1 MKTENS
7 VRVATLGKIQR
18 DGERMKQFARFVIVL
33 EKGVP
38 KVIDNGHLYREG
50 KSFAHLIAVLGPA
63 RHNGVLVPEAVL
75 LEVGYSRT
83 RPYMQLEQRKQEEDG
98 RRLKDDGRWF
108 LKKRVRARKISN
120 CELGSVYPYIE
131 QCMAQVVLECRETWR
146 PESREPRWVDG
157 PGWVDRGI
165 YFTVSKSDRLLHRQ
179 ILAEDVRY
187 RKEKYILKH
196 ARHIDY
202 WIGHYRLGHSDQR
215 LRGFT
220 KISQAAELIASNN
233 YRNPLYRRALLQSFP
248 VNSRAR
254 LLLERMDSLF
264 SLHLEEES
272 DDTRLLEE
280 LRTVALKPFQK
291 IRCRIVEQPKV
302 HANGSIVTE
311 VTLERTYRELNE
323 CPF

>member
-33 EKGVP
+33 EKGMS
-38 KVIDNGHLYREG
+38 KVIDNKQLLVEG
-50 KSFAHLIAVLGPA
+50 KPFAHLIAVLGPA
-63 RHNGVLVPEAVL
+63 RYNGVLVPEAVL

-83 RPYMQLEQRKQEEDG
+83 RPYMQLEQRKHEEGG
-98 RRLKDDGRWF
+98 RRLQDGRWF
-108 LKKRVRARKISN
+108 LKERVRARKISN
-120 CELGSVYPYIE
+120 RELGPVYPYIE

-157 PGWVDRGI
+157 PGWIDRGI
-165 YFTVSKSDRLLHRQ
+165 YFTVSKSDRLLHGQ

-196 ARHIDY
+196 ARHIDH
-202 WIGHYRLGHSDQR
+202 WIGHYSLGHSDQR

-220 KISQAAELIASNN
+220 KISQAAELIASKN
-233 YRNPLYRRALLQSFP
+233 YRNPLHRKALLETFP
-248 VNSRAR
+248 VNSRTR

-280 LRTVALKPFQK
+280 LRTVALKPFRK
-291 IRCRIVEQPKV
+291 IRCRIVDQPKV
-302 HANGSIVTE
+302 HAKGSVVME
-311 VTLERTYRELNE
+311 VTLERSFRELNE

>member
-33 EKGVP
+33 EKGSP
-38 KVIDNGHLYREG
+38 KIIDNRHLLDEG
-50 KSFAHLIAVLGPA
+50 KPFAHLIAVLGPA

-83 RPYMQLEQRKQEEDG
+83 RPYMQLEQRKHEEGG
-98 RRLKDDGRWF
+98 RRLKDGRWF
-108 LKKRVRARKISN
+108 LKERVRARKISN
-120 CELGSVYPYIE
+120 RELESVYPYME
-131 QCMAQVVLECRETWR
+131 QCMAQIVLECRETWSL
-146 PESREPRWVDG
+146 ESRAPRWIDG

-187 RKEKYILKH
+187 RKERYILKH
-196 ARHIDY
+196 ARYIDH

-215 LRGFT
+215 LRGFA
-220 KISQAAELIASNN
+220 KISQAAELVASKT
-233 YRNPLYRRALLQSFP
+233 YRNPLYRRVLLEVFP
-248 VNSRAR
+248 VNSRTR
-254 LLLERMDSLF
+254 LLLERMDSIF
-264 SLHLEEES
+264 SLRLEEES
-272 DDTRLLEE
+272 DDTRLVEE
-280 LRTVALKPFQK
+280 LRSVARKPFQS
-291 IRCRIVEQPKV
+291 IRCRIVDQPKV
-302 HANGSIVTE
+302 HAKGSVVME
-311 VTLERTYRELNE
+311 VTLERKFREKHE